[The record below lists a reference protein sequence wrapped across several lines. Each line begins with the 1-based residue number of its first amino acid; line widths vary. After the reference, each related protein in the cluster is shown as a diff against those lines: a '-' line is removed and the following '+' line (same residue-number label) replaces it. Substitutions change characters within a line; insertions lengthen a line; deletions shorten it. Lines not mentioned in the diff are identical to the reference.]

1 MAGNKGFR
9 NLPKLE
15 RLKRGRTVPPAHPRT
30 RASLPVTTRS
40 PRLVSVTLAAFPQLH
55 QALILSLAKLLQPSV
70 DAFVVGGAIRDL
82 LLSRHPLD
90 DLDLALPARALDT
103 GEALAAR
110 MGGRYVCLDLA
121 RGAGRV
127 ILRTDDRVAQIDLTD
142 FRRPSIEADLR
153 GRDFTINALAV
164 SVRRLAQAEEAS
176 VLDPT
181 GGLAD
186 LAKHRLRLAG
196 PRAFSE
202 DPMRAFR
209 AIRLAGALGFHLD
222 PGLLRAARAV
232 APHLG
237 ETAPER
243 VRDELAGIL
252 SLPRAAVGLRQLDRL
267 GLLTGILPEGVPMK
281 STSQPAPHRFS
292 VWEHSLR
299 AVEAV
304 DQLLAELGALGPYHD
319 ELTPHLAEPLG
330 DGFTRREVLKLAA
343 LLHDVAKPACR
354 QVVDGRTRFIGH
366 DAVGGEMAKVIAH
379 RLRFSSAATAV
390 LERLVRQHL
399 RPMHLG
405 QLPEVSRRAR
415 YRFFRD
421 LGSDAQDLL
430 LLALADA
437 AAVRGLSP
445 LAVWRGPAGRLVA
458 DLLGGLNE
466 DQARVAVPPLLRGE
480 DVMAA
485 FGLAPGPLVG
495 RLLALAREAQDLEQ
509 VRTREEALAY
519 LVRHGQ
525 VELTSRIQPLE

>member
-15 RLKRGRTVPPAHPRT
+15 RLKRGRPEPPPRPRT
-30 RASLPVTTRS
+30 RARVPVTTRS
-40 PRLVSVTLAAFPQLH
+40 PRPVSVALTAFPRLH
-55 QALILSLAKLLQPSV
+55 QALILGLAELLDPMT

-82 LLSRHPLD
+82 LLSRHPPD
-90 DLDLALPARALDT
+90 DLDLALPARAL
-103 GEALAAR
+103 EMAQALAAQ
-110 MGGRYVCLDLA
+110 MGGRYVCLDSA

-127 ILRTDDRVAQIDLTD
+127 ILRSDERIAQIDLTD
-142 FRRPSIEADLR
+142 FRSPSIEADLR

-164 SVRRLAQAEEAS
+164 SVRRLARAEAAP
-176 VLDPT
+176 VLDST

-186 LAKHRLRLAG
+186 LAKRRLRLAG
-196 PRAFSE
+196 PRAFSD
-202 DPMRAFR
+202 DPVRAFR
-209 AIRLAGALGFHLD
+209 GIRLAGALGFHLD
-222 PGLLRAARAV
+222 PGFSRAARAV
-232 APHLG
+232 APHLS
-237 ETAPER
+237 EAAPER

-252 SLPRAAVGLRQLDRL
+252 SLPRTAASLRALDRL
-267 GLLTGILPEGVPMK
+267 GLLAGILPETVPMK

-304 DQLLAELGALGPYHD
+304 DRLLAGLGALALYSD
-319 ELTPHLAEPLG
+319 ELTSHLAEPLG
-330 DGFTRREVLKLAA
+330 DGFTRREALKLAA
-343 LLHDVAKPACR
+343 LLHDVAKPRCR
-354 QVVDGRTRFIGH
+354 QVVEGRTRFIGH

-379 RLRFSSAATAV
+379 RLRLSGATTAV

-399 RPMHLG
+399 RPMHLA
-405 QLPEVSRRAR
+405 QLSEVSRRAR

-445 LAVWRGPAGRLVA
+445 LAVWRGAGGRLVA
-458 DLLGGLNE
+458 DLLGGWRE
-466 DQARVAVPPLLRGE
+466 DWQQAAVPPLLRGE

-485 FGLAPGPLVG
+485 FGLAPGPPVG
-495 RLLALAREAQDLEQ
+495 RLLTLAREAQDLGL
-509 VRTREEALAY
+509 VGTREEALAY
-519 LVRHGQ
+519 LARHGQ
-525 VELTSRIQPLE
+525 AELTGRI